1 MLVVDGEFNVKATNS
16 VMCCNGEMQ
25 SGKVETTNVGGR
37 AGGGFEEDGERK
49 MMMDLGGLIDA
60 KNCLDRA

>member
-1 MLVVDGEFNVKATNS
+1 MLVVDGEFNVNATNS
-16 VMCCNGEMQ
+16 VVRCDGEMQ
-25 SGKVETTNVGGR
+25 SGKVETTTVGGR

-60 KNCLDRA
+60 ENCLDQA